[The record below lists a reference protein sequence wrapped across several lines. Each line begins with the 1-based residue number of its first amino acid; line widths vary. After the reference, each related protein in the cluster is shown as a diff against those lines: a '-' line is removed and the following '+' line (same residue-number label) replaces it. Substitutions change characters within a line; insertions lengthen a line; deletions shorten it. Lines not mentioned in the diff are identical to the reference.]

1 MNAIAKGEVTGVRQ
15 EGLRLRDFVDKK
27 YWPVVQGRSRRR
39 GPSDLEASSTSSWS
53 YSVTGGCRGSGTRR
67 SSAGPRAGSQ
77 R

>member
-27 YWPVVQGRSRRR
+27 LLAGGPGPLAPAWAERSRGILDVLLVVFGDRR
-39 GPSDLEASSTSSWS
+39 L
-53 YSVTGGCRGSGTRR
+53 SGLRHEEIE
-67 SSAGPRAGSQ
+67 RAGSQ